1 MSVYLEL
8 STLSDDTK
16 LANDVKLNT
25 DDVTKKVSI
34 VDEEYNA
41 YNDSDEEPD
50 VADLVGPK
58 PINTCLF
65 QLDAK
70 NFFIRLICKNI
81 IIKVLI

>member
-8 STLSDDTK
+8 STLSDNTK

-25 DDVTKKVSI
+25 DDVTKVSI

-65 QLDAK
+65 Q
-70 NFFIRLICKNI
+70 
-81 IIKVLI
+81 